1 MAASA
6 GGQALPRPRTSGS
19 AIAALVL
26 GIAGLVVVPIIP
38 SIVAIVLGRGA
49 QSDIARNP
57 ALGGEG
63 LAKAGVILGWVG
75 LAVSVLGFLMLLAL
89 V

>member
-1 MAASA
+1 MV
-6 GGQALPRPRTSGS
+6 
-19 AIAALVL
+19 VL
-26 GIAGLVVVPIIP
+26 VVPIVP
-38 SIVAIVLGRGA
+38 SIVAIVVGWGA
-49 QSDIARNP
+49 QSDIARDP

-75 LAVSVLGFLMLLAL
+75 LAVSLLGLLMLLAP